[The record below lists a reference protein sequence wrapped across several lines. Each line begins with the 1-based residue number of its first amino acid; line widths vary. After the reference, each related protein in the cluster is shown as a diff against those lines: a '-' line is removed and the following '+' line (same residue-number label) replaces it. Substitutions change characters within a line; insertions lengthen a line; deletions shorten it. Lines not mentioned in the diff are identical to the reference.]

1 MHDLNFE
8 LKKLIDRSRDG
19 SYATQANRAR
29 ILSLIGNQLHEAGFK
44 HMKPQNL
51 GGRHVNA
58 LLARWQR
65 EALSPGTVK
74 NRMSALRWW
83 AEKVGRASVIH
94 RENTHYGIPER
105 SFVTNESKAK
115 SLSEEALAKVA
126 SPHVQMSL
134 ALQAAFGLRREEAI
148 KFQPAFADQGDHLQ
162 LKASWTKGGKA
173 RMIPITTPAQ
183 RAILDRCQAFAG
195 KGSLIP
201 SDRSY
206 VQQLKVYERQCID
219 AGLNKMHGL
228 RHAYAQARYEVL
240 TGWKAPAAGG
250 PNSRSLTPEQK
261 ALDQVARLAISAELG
276 HEREQITAVYLGR

>member
-8 LKKLIDRSRDG
+8 LKKLIDRNRDG

-94 RENTHYGIPER
+94 RENTRYGIPER

-126 SPHVQMSL
+126 SPYVQMSL

-173 RMIPITTPAQ
+173 RVIPITIPEQ
-183 RAILDRCQAFAG
+183 RVLLDRCQAFAG
-195 KGSLIP
+195 KGALIP

-250 PNSRSLTPEQK
+250 PSSRSLTPEQK